1 VRINLQDDQGVY
13 IARGLVILHARTVDF
28 SGSVADLSTNPLFDV
43 PGVYGLYDVQDVQTV
58 LNETTITVIPR
69 PLHPVVGTTF
79 LSFDS
84 KYVCVR
90 IGEE

>member
-1 VRINLQDDQGVY
+1 MRINLQDDQGAY
-13 IARGLVILHARTVDF
+13 IARGLVILHGKVVNFA
-28 SGSVADLSTNPLFDV
+28 GSTADLSTNPLFDV
-43 PGVYGLYDVQDVQTV
+43 PGVYGLYDVQDVATV
-58 LNETTITVIPR
+58 LNPTAITVIPR

-79 LSFDS
+79 LSFDN